1 MIYKITF
8 FIILQFFEFI
18 YGQFPIELFPN
29 ETSQDIF
36 FSSDIATEYLLSLT
50 ALSNTDW
57 SEEGSESSNLT
68 ISIDN
73 DWDHYNQDIV
83 LYAGSSSHTYNVS
96 LGPIS
101 EGNHSI
107 TFKFDHSKSSSNSTF
122 ILIES
127 IELIDIKFVI
137 LLK

>member
-1 MIYKITF
+1 MIYKITLL
-8 FIILQFFEFI
+8 IIIQSFGFI
-18 YGQFPIELFPN
+18 YGQFPIELLPD

-36 FSSDIATEYLLSLT
+36 FSSDIDTEYLLSLT

-83 LYAGSSSHTYNVS
+83 LYA
-96 LGPIS
+96 
-101 EGNHSI
+101 
-107 TFKFDHSKSSSNSTF
+107 
-122 ILIES
+122 
-127 IELIDIKFVI
+127 
-137 LLK
+137 